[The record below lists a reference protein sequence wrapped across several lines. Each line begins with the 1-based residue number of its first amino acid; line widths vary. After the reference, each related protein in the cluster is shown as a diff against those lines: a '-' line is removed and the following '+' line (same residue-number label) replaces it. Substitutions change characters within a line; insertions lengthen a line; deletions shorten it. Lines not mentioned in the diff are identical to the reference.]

1 MFSRLNESYKLLL
14 IFLAVVAV
22 LLFVRHE
29 DIFPRVPEEGAEA
42 VAARN
47 PLDGCR
53 HVYLDM
59 GTNVG
64 VQIRSVC
71 TAS

>member
-14 IFLAVVAV
+14 VFLAVVAV
-22 LLFVRHE
+22 LLLVRHD
-29 DIFPRVPEEGAEA
+29 DIFPHVPEEGVEA
-42 VAARN
+42 GAGN
-47 PLDGCR
+47 PLDGCL

-64 VQIRSVC
+64 VQIRSGV
-71 TAS
+71 SI

>member
-14 IFLAVVAV
+14 VFLVVVAV

-29 DIFPRVPEEGAEA
+29 DIFPHVPEEGAEA

-64 VQIRSVC
+64 VQIRSGVPI
-71 TAS
+71 